1 MDPLGGVSP
10 VMEILRRQMSENL
23 EKLRRAGSV
32 AAGSHPLPRVAGRPV
47 AASLRQTLARRIGSV
62 DARDPRFQERATAIF
77 VESILVAEF
86 GEELVNDPGFRLMIR
101 EVARTMSAEPA
112 IADDLARLFA
122 ELRAAGT

>member
-23 EKLRRAGSV
+23 EKLRRAGNA
-32 AAGSHPLPRVAGRPV
+32 AAGSRALPQVASRSV

-62 DARDPRFQERATAIF
+62 DARDPQFQERATALF

-101 EVARTMSAEPA
+101 EVARTMGAEPA
-112 IADDLARLFA
+112 IAEDLARLFA
-122 ELRAAGT
+122 ELRDAGT